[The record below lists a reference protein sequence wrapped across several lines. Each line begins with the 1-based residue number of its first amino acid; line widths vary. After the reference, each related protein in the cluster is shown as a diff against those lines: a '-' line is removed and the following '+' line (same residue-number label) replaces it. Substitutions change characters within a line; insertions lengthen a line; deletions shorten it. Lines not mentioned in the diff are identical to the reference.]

1 MKPLIVFFF
10 VAIILIFFFWL
21 GLQIKPRPFT
31 MINLPQAE
39 NTTVQLPENLPEP
52 VIRFYETVFKDQV
65 PVIDTVVIIGR
76 GRMRPF
82 GIWLPTRFVMIH
94 NAGRDYRHYF
104 EATFFGLP
112 FLKVNEGYVDGKSFF
127 ESPMGTYYD
136 DPNTNQGANL
146 ALWAEG
152 GWFPSL
158 WVTDPRAR
166 WQAVDENT
174 AILYVPFG
182 DKEENFIV
190 RFNPKTGLVDKM
202 EAMRY
207 RAKTD
212 QEKILWITNDVMSDN
227 KPTISYATWL
237 DIGKPWLALSID
249 DIQFNLD
256 VSELILTRGYE

>member
-1 MKPLIVFFF
+1 MKPLFVFLFF
-10 VAIILIFFFWL
+10 AVILIFILWL

-31 MINLPQAE
+31 MPDLPQAE
-39 NTTVQLPENLPEP
+39 LKTVPIPENLPEP
-52 VIRFYETVFKDQV
+52 VSRFYGTVFKDQV
-65 PVIDTVVIIGR
+65 PVIDTVVITGR

-82 GIWLPTRFVMIH
+82 GIWLPTRFMMIH

-104 EATFFGLP
+104 EATFFGVP

-158 WVTDPRAR
+158 WVTDPRTR
-166 WQAVDENT
+166 WQAVDDNT
-174 AILYVPFG
+174 AILYVPFEA
-182 DKEENFIV
+182 KVENFVI
-190 RFNPKTGLVDKM
+190 RFDPKTGLVDKM
-202 EAMRY
+202 EAMRF
-207 RAKTD
+207 RASTD
-212 QEKILWITNDVMSDN
+212 QEKILWITNDVRSEN

-237 DIGKPWLALSID
+237 DSGKPWLALTID
-249 DIQFNLD
+249 EIKFNLD
-256 VSELILTRGYE
+256 VSELILARGLD